1 VNKLNLRYALIA
13 IVATLFIGILTQV
26 IIITTLSSGQQTV
39 MLSAG
44 WIGSFWM
51 NLLVGGAV
59 AILGAR
65 KAASIYIDPRLGR
78 VVGTVMGLWTGLGAM
93 IGLIL
98 SALFLR
104 VAYQATQIPAGQVI
118 FFGLLS
124 LVVCIIAATI
134 AGRETAHPPE
144 EEEA

>member
-1 VNKLNLRYALIA
+1 MSKLNIRYLIIAAITTALVGI
-13 IVATLFIGILTQV
+13 IVQVV
-26 IIITTLSSGQQTV
+26 IISTLSSGQQTV

-51 NLLVGGAV
+51 NLLAGGAV
-59 AILGAR
+59 AIMGAR
-65 KAASIYIDPRLGR
+65 TAAKIHTDPRVGR
-78 VVGTVMGLWTGLGAM
+78 VIGTAMGLWTGLGAM

-98 SALFLR
+98 SAVFLR
-104 VAYQATQIPAGQVI
+104 VVYKADQIPPGQVV
-118 FFGLLS
+118 FFGLLLL
-124 LVVCIIAATI
+124 LVCLMAATI

>member
-1 VNKLNLRYALIA
+1 MSKLNLRYLLIA
-13 IVATLFIGILTQV
+13 IVATLFVGILTQV
-26 IIITTLSSGQQTV
+26 VIISTLSSAQQTT

-44 WIGSFWM
+44 WVGSFWI
-51 NLLVGGAV
+51 NLLVGGTV
-59 AILGAR
+59 ALMGAR
-65 KAASIYIDPRLGR
+65 KAASDYTDPRLGR
-78 VVGTVMGLWTGLGAM
+78 VVGTAMGLWTGLGAM

-104 VAYQATQIPAGQVI
+104 LAYKADQIPTGQIV
-118 FFGLLS
+118 FFGLV
-124 LVVCIIAATI
+124 LVIVCILAATI

>member
-1 VNKLNLRYALIA
+1 MSKLNFRYLLVAV
-13 IVATLFIGILTQV
+13 VATMFIGILTQV
-26 IIITTLSSGQQTV
+26 IIISTLSSTQQTT

-44 WIGSFWM
+44 WVGSFWI
-51 NLLVGGAV
+51 NLLVGGTV
-59 AILGAR
+59 ALMGAR
-65 KAASIYIDPRLGR
+65 KAASDYTDPRLGR
-78 VVGTVMGLWTGLGAM
+78 VVGTAMGLWTGLGAM

-104 VAYQATQIPAGQVI
+104 LAYKADQIPAGQIV
-118 FFGLLS
+118 FFGLILI
-124 LVVCIIAATI
+124 VVCIIAATI

>member
-1 VNKLNLRYALIA
+1 MSKLNLRYLIVA
-13 IVATLFIGILTQV
+13 VVATLFVGILTQV
-26 IIITTLSSGQQTV
+26 IIITTLSRAQQAT

-44 WIGSFWM
+44 WIGSFWI
-51 NLLVGGAV
+51 NLLVGGTV
-59 AILGAR
+59 ALMGAR
-65 KAASIYIDPRLGR
+65 KAASIYTDPRLGR
-78 VVGTVMGLWTGLGAM
+78 VVGTAMGLWTGLGAI

-104 VAYQATQIPAGQVI
+104 IAYKADQIPAGQI
-118 FFGLLS
+118 AFFGLQL

-134 AGRETAHPPE
+134 SGRETAHPPE

>member
-1 VNKLNLRYALIA
+1 VSKLNLRYLLIA
-13 IVATLFIGILTQV
+13 IVATVFVGIITQL
-26 IIITTLSSGQQTV
+26 IIITTLSGGQQNV

-65 KAASIYIDPRLGR
+65 KAASIYTDPRLGR
-78 VVGTVMGLWTGLGAM
+78 IVGTAMGLWTGLGAL
-93 IGLIL
+93 IGLVL

-104 VAYQATQIPAGQVI
+104 LVYQADQIPAGQVI

-124 LVVCIIAATI
+124 LLVCIVGASI